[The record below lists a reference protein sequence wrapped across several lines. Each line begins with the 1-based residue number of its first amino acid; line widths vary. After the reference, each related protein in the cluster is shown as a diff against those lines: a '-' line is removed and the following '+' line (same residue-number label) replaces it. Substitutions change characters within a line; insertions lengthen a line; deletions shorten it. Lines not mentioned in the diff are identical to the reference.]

1 MKWNQTMRIMVHLK
15 GREALQKDL
24 DRLESWAITNH
35 MKLNKSKCW
44 ILYLGRGNPG
54 YTHKPGGGASG
65 WRAAP
70 QKENWGFGLMAS

>member
-54 YTHKPGGGASG
+54 YTHKPGGGQVAG
-65 WRAAP
+65 EQPHR
-70 QKENWGFGLMAS
+70 KRTGGLG